1 MSHHGDKPF
10 DAYDGET
17 AQRMKEMFI
26 KSNVGPTGGY
36 PQGKLTKSD
45 EGELL
50 AFAVGHRDGKVV
62 LDFGSPVAWIGMD
75 PAQALAL
82 ASSLAAHASKARI
95 IGDRSAETQH
105 KVKALTDQIAG
116 FMNKPKTD

>member
-10 DAYDGET
+10 DAYDEET
-17 AQRMKEMFI
+17 AQRMQEMFLN
-26 KSNVGPTGGY
+26 SSVGPTGGY

-45 EGELL
+45 EGEL
-50 AFAVGHRDGKVV
+50 AFAVGNRDGKVV

-95 IGDRSAETQH
+95 IGNRSAETQH
-105 KVKALTDQIAG
+105 KVKALSDQIAG